1 MSRILCTELCP
12 SNFLNFQKF
21 LEKPLTKLGETNY
34 NWEKVHSKG
43 KKLMVVAKSNILSA
57 SLEDYLEAI
66 FNLAGESDVARSKDI
81 AKLLG
86 VAKPSV
92 TGALKLLVKKGLVNY
107 RPYGYVTL
115 TDSGV
120 AEAARVARKH
130 NIIKSFFVNI
140 LGVDAKVAQEAAC
153 KAEHALGPAI
163 VSRLLD
169 FTDFITQTGINGYDV
184 ADKFKRFRK
193 GRRQGSRKQI
203 SKQPRK

>member
-1 MSRILCTELCP
+1 MA
-12 SNFLNFQKF
+12 Q
-21 LEKPLTKLGETNY
+21 TKSH
-34 NWEKVHSKG
+34 K
-43 KKLMVVAKSNILSA
+43 LSA

-66 FNLAGESDVARSKDI
+66 FNLADESNVARSKDI

-92 TGALKLLVKKGLVNY
+92 TGALKILAEKGLVNY
-107 RPYGYVTL
+107 QPYGYVTL

-120 AEAARVARKH
+120 AEAARVAGKH

-140 LGVDAKVAQEAAC
+140 LGVDAEVAQEAAC

-163 VSRLLD
+163 VSRVLD
-169 FTDFITQTGINGYDV
+169 FTDFITRTGRSGSDL
-184 ADKFKRFRK
+184 ADKFKQFRK

>member
-1 MSRILCTELCP
+1 MVQTKS
-12 SNFLNFQKF
+12 QK
-21 LEKPLTKLGETNY
+21 
-34 NWEKVHSKG
+34 
-43 KKLMVVAKSNILSA
+43 LSA

-66 FNLAGESDVARSKDI
+66 FNLAGESNVARSKDI

-92 TGALKLLVKKGLVNY
+92 TGALKLLAKKGLVNY

-163 VSRLLD
+163 ISRLLD
-169 FTDFITQTGINGYDV
+169 FTDFITRTNGSGSDL

-193 GRRQGSRKQI
+193 GRRQGRSRQI
-203 SKQPRK
+203 SKQLRK

>member
-1 MSRILCTELCP
+1 
-12 SNFLNFQKF
+12 
-21 LEKPLTKLGETNY
+21 
-34 NWEKVHSKG
+34 
-43 KKLMVVAKSNILSA
+43 MVVAKSNNLSA

-66 FNLAGESDVARSKDI
+66 FNLAGKSNVARSKDI
-81 AKLLG
+81 AKLLS

-92 TGALKLLVKKGLVNY
+92 TRALKILAKKGLVNY

-140 LGVDAKVAQEAAC
+140 LGIDAEVAQEAAC
-153 KAEHALGPAI
+153 KAEHALGLAI

-169 FTDFITQTGINGYDV
+169 FTDFITRTGRNGYDV
-184 ADKFKRFRK
+184 ADEFKQFRK
-193 GRRQGSRKQI
+193 GRRQGSSKQI
-203 SKQPRK
+203 SKQLRK

>member
-1 MSRILCTELCP
+1 MV
-12 SNFLNFQKF
+12 Q
-21 LEKPLTKLGETNY
+21 
-34 NWEKVHSKG
+34 SKG
-43 KKLMVVAKSNILSA
+43 KKLNVAAKINNLSA

-81 AKLLG
+81 AKSLG

-92 TGALKLLVKKGLVNY
+92 TGALKILAKKGLVNY

-130 NIIKSFFVNI
+130 SIIKSFFVNI
-140 LGVDAKVAQEAAC
+140 LGVDAEPAHEAAC
-153 KAEHALGPAI
+153 RAEHALGPAI

-169 FTDFITQTGINGYDV
+169 FTDFITRTGANGYDV
-184 ADKFKRFRK
+184 ADKFKQFRK
-193 GRRQGSRKQI
+193 RRRQGGRKQK

>member
-1 MSRILCTELCP
+1 M
-12 SNFLNFQKF
+12 
-21 LEKPLTKLGETNY
+21 TKLGKTNY
-34 NWEKVHSKG
+34 NWQKLHSKG
-43 KKLMVVAKSNILSA
+43 KKLMVVAKSNKLSA

-66 FNLAGESDVARSKDI
+66 FNLAGESNVAHSKDI

-92 TGALKLLVKKGLVNY
+92 TGALKLLAKKGLVNY

-120 AEAARVARKH
+120 AQAARVAGKH

-169 FTDFITQTGINGYDV
+169 FTDFITQTNGSGPDL

-193 GRRQGSRKQI
+193 ARRQGGRKQI

>member
-1 MSRILCTELCP
+1 
-12 SNFLNFQKF
+12 
-21 LEKPLTKLGETNY
+21 
-34 NWEKVHSKG
+34 
-43 KKLMVVAKSNILSA
+43 MVQAKSQKLSA
-57 SLEDYLEAI
+57 SLEDYLEDI
-66 FNLAGESDVARSKDI
+66 FNLAGEFNVARSKDI

-92 TGALKLLVKKGLVNY
+92 TGALKLLAKKGLVNY

-169 FTDFITQTGINGYDV
+169 FTDFITRTGRNGYDV

-193 GRRQGSRKQI
+193 RRRQGGTKQI
-203 SKQPRK
+203 SKQPGK